1 MAKKWTQ
8 ATLAAVIDHTLLKPE
23 ATPEQVRIICQEA
36 LENGFAAVCVN
47 PYYIPLVAEELKG
60 SPVKACSVVGF
71 PLGANPTDIKVQET
85 KYVVARGAREV
96 DMVVNIGLLKAG
108 NVLAVK
114 QDIAAVVGVAK
125 GAIVKVILETC
136 FLSREEKVAACNAA
150 KEAGAYFV
158 KTSTGFGSGGAT
170 VDDVKLMRSVVGSSM
185 KIKASGGIRSLETAL
200 AMLEAGADRL
210 GASAGIAILKELS
223 E

>member
-1 MAKKWTQ
+1 MAKKWTR

-23 ATPEQVRIICQEA
+23 ATPEQVRKICQEA
-36 LENGFAAVCVN
+36 RENGFAAVCVN

-60 SPVKACSVVGF
+60 SPVKVCSVVGF
-71 PLGANPTDIKVQET
+71 PLGANPTDIKIQET

-96 DMVVNIGLLKAG
+96 DMVINIGLLKAG
-108 NVLAVK
+108 NVQAVK

-136 FLSREEKVAACNAA
+136 YLTREEKVTACNAA
-150 KEAGAYFV
+150 KEAGAHFV

-170 VDDVKLMRSVVGSSM
+170 VDDVKLMRSVVGPSM

-200 AMLEAGADRL
+200 AMLDAGADRL
-210 GASAGIAILKELS
+210 GASAGIAILKELTG
-223 E
+223 